1 MAGSGTRETRAG
13 AGGPED
19 RIRSIYA
26 ARSAASG
33 RSTAGDFA
41 RLKSSDPERSLRA
54 AYMSHLSK
62 AKEAVPREAGGLSEN
77 VLRRA
82 YVAHTIPGRR
92 SR

>member
-1 MAGSGTRETRAG
+1 MARSGTRETRTG

-33 RSTAGDFA
+33 RSTTGDFV
-41 RLKSSDPERSLRA
+41 RIKSSDPDRSLRA
-54 AYMSHLSK
+54 AYLSHLSK
-62 AKEAVPREAGGLSEN
+62 SKEEAPREARGPGESA
-77 VLRRA
+77 LRKA
-82 YVAHTIPGRR
+82 YLARTIAHGR